1 MKSKLTVHLDISPYE
16 RISKSIDLDL
26 SFMEKALIPIDRP
39 SRDADLITTAFICTP
54 PQRIKLTDEKRM
66 LVATELASIITKAL
80 LDAFESKDTIMGYK
94 TKEVKE

>member
-1 MKSKLTVHLDISPYE
+1 MKSKLIVHLDISPYE

-26 SFMEKALIPIDRP
+26 SFMEKALIPVDRP
-39 SRDADLITTAFICTP
+39 SKDADLITRAFICTP

-94 TKEVKE
+94 TKNVNL